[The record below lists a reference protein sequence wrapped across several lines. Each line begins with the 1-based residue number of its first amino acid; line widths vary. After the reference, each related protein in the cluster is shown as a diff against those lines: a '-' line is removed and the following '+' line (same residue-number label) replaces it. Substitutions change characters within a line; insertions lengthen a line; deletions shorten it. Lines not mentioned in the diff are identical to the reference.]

1 MIGSIIGGAM
11 KIGGAIAGG
20 AAKRKE
26 AKRQAAII
34 NQQKADNQTWYDRRY
49 NEDSTQR
56 ADAQKA
62 MQMARDTM
70 KDRYNQATASAV
82 VTGATDE
89 SIAAQKAAANQVLAD
104 TTSNIVVQGDARK
117 DAIEQQYMANKQ
129 NFANQEMNLSAQ
141 RERNADNAMN
151 DMANTGIGIA
161 AGGLDSLY
169 DEYRERKRI
178 LKESKMNAVDTREDP
193 TKPLKVDYSKL

>member
-1 MIGSIIGGAM
+1 MVGSIIGGALGAVGS
-11 KIGGAIAGG
+11 IFGGISKRK
-20 AAKRKE
+20 AAKKQ
-26 AKRQAAII
+26 AKILE
-34 NQQKADNQTWYDRRY
+34 QQKAELGQRKAENETWYNRRY

-70 KDRYNQATASAV
+70 KDRYNQATASAA

-117 DAIEQQYMANKQ
+117 DSIEQQYMNNKDNLASQ
-129 NFANQEMNLSAQ
+129 GMNLANQEMGIEAQ
-141 RERNADNAMN
+141 KANAMSS
-151 DMANTGIGIA
+151 AIQGVASAGAGIA
-161 AGGLDSLY
+161 GIDGLF
-169 DEYRERKRI
+169 K
-178 LKESKMNAVDTREDP
+178 K
-193 TKPLKVDYSKL
+193 